1 MEADDD
7 SESQSQIIDL
17 PPEQSIEELES
28 KALRTIDIT
37 GVDQIISTEK
47 GGTPNRSIAR
57 FLRQCVNLHDKF
69 EEGELIPSNIL
80 FSKRTK
86 NKKKKDNLVTPE
98 MVTIDTVLDLANEI
112 ENTKRGSLT
121 NLETDQITAII
132 SKAIKSIQ
140 GRDETEKIKIS
151 DEVCFS
157 QLWYSFLVKS
167 ISDVAQFG
175 SVIRNSYL
183 LLNPKEIAPCISYLS
198 SDLIA
203 AAEATNLGRLVKHP
217 YLILSTRK
225 TANVTQQ
232 VILQKREIAATA
244 LFLICMFDEES
255 SYLNTIVSQYTSNNA
270 NNETSIERANK
281 NASIITAVFK
291 DMNETNKGLVDIF
304 KSRFNSTVMGILND
318 SGLGL
323 YKKTD
328 PFISQAQIWADIV
341 ITGVNEASSEKKF
354 VSNSYFPFI
363 QELHAYY
370 YKYTST
376 DNIESNHLFFNDEDP
391 DSILN
396 IFQEMIIYGSQDN
409 MFTIPRWIHQF
420 SVDIH
425 TARPGNEI
433 NKLTDAEETN
443 ISIAEI
449 IAATED
455 ASYGHDFSSIKG
467 VTLLGE
473 AFMNQVLKK
482 VDQLRDPVNIFNYIP
497 LNYHGRG
504 ETKEKGTYE
513 KKCIIDVLDRNKY
526 VTITQQRDQYI
537 VIFNPVKNFLTFDLE
552 KLPLQ
557 DTVTKWRIGL
567 SPLYPNLL
575 IQSDMVSKGTI
586 IHRKIYMSI
595 DYSKGTSSFYEHITS
610 TKNAIRDYSRIEP
623 NTYAL
628 DFIINNDYEK
638 LQEIL
643 NNETGFFEIMDVTT
657 MFDGAAPI
665 GAQPHFFKI
674 RNEDTGLEE
683 LVPHINS
690 ITIDN
695 SVTLTMTTEAN
706 NKVTNDI
713 NEWIGLQTKKGGV
726 GKNVNA
732 LSKKLRVTIGDDT
745 KSLEIVHNRDEFAY
759 MYEFG
764 LLVGMF
770 FNSIYSNSEVVSDC
784 KSIVNGIRSAVDNE
798 ILPIEDKRPQRVR
811 KQTAQYL
818 SEEDQYK
825 KMITTTKNATISLI
839 VSNLTKYS
847 NPTTGQKEKIPEA
860 DEIITEI
867 QKTISE
873 ADIFDVI
880 NTVFKRVLDFEKST
894 QTTDAT
900 KDEEKEEEKDGGSTF
915 TEIYLNCMI
924 SLLSGALKVS
934 SKNMTNGNFLSG
946 ETLVSSGVVRPE
958 IIRDIDDRRSIIK
971 AKKMVTSQPLYVRKS
986 VAASMR
992 DRSNITTES
1001 PPDWRIS
1008 RPQNTDR
1015 AAWSGPNPRLKP
1027 IGQPR
1032 ETTVDNPFSQPLPTS
1047 LWSSNNSPVKINDGV
1062 TGSDPQEQYTN
1073 YARGDLNETQS
1084 SDTASQS
1091 GSDAEIEPGSDAEIE
1106 PGSPVL
1112 EAEPG
1117 SPVLEA
1123 EPGSH
1128 VLEAEPASP
1137 GSPIITMAPAPAA
1150 GTLHGPPPLPAAP
1163 APAPGTP
1170 HGPPPP
1176 LPAAPAP
1183 APGPAPGPPPPLP
1196 AAPAPEPGPPPVPL
1210 PVPPPVSEANNW
1222 IFNSPQKIQKTTS
1235 MIGKKYGKKKQGGGN
1250 ISHKK
1255 NKKGKHVTHR
1265 RSTKSNKKAKPSR
1278 KGSRKARKERKKL
1291 RTTRRLNK

>member
-28 KALRTIDIT
+28 KALRTINIT
-37 GVDQIISTEK
+37 GVDPIISTEK

-69 EEGELIPSNIL
+69 EEGEIIPSNIL

-86 NKKKKDNLVTPE
+86 NKKKKYNLVTPE
-98 MVTIDTVLDLANEI
+98 MVTIDNVLDLADEV
-112 ENTKRGSLT
+112 ENTPRGTLT
-121 NLETDQITAII
+121 RLQTGQITAII

-140 GRDETEKIKIS
+140 GRDKTEKSKLS

-175 SVIRNSYL
+175 SVIRNSSL
-183 LLNPKEIAPCISYLS
+183 LLNNQSQDIPPCIAYLS

-203 AAEATNLGRLVKHP
+203 AAEATTLGRQVNHP

-232 VILQKREIAATA
+232 VILQKREITATA

-255 SYLNTIVSQYTSNNA
+255 SYLNTIMSQYTSNNA

-291 DMNETNKGLVDIF
+291 DMNETNKGLVDKF
-304 KSRFNSTVMGILND
+304 KAEFKITVLGILNVNYT
-318 SGLGL
+318 GL

-328 PFISQAQIWADIV
+328 PFISQLQTWADIV
-341 ITGVNEASSEKKF
+341 INGVNDASSEKHFLK
-354 VSNSYFPFI
+354 SSYFPFI

-376 DNIESNHLFFNDEDP
+376 DGTQNDHSFFDDENQ

-433 NKLTDAEETN
+433 IKLTDTEDTN

-455 ASYGHDFSSIKG
+455 AAYGHDFSSIQG

-473 AFMNQVLKK
+473 AFMNKVLKQ

-504 ETKEKGTYE
+504 ETSSKGSYE

-567 SPLYPNLL
+567 SPLYPNVLTPPTL
-575 IQSDMVSKGTI
+575 VSPKGTVK
-586 IHRKIYMSI
+586 HRKIYMSI

-623 NTYAL
+623 NTYAF

-643 NNETGFFEIMDVTT
+643 NNESGFFEIMDVTT

-665 GAQPHFFKI
+665 GAQPQPFKI
-674 RNEDTGLEE
+674 VNAKGEEE
-683 LVPHINS
+683 LVPHNNS
-690 ITIDN
+690 IMIGN
-695 SVTLTMTTEAN
+695 LFQLTMTTEAN

-713 NEWIGLQTKKGGV
+713 TEWITLQTSKGGV

-732 LSKKLRVTIGDDT
+732 LSKKLKDTIGGDNQNMN
-745 KSLEIVHNRDEFAY
+745 IVLNRDDSVY

-770 FNSIYSNSEVVSDC
+770 FNSIYSNSEVIGEC
-784 KSIVNGIRSAVDNE
+784 RSIASGISEAVKKE
-798 ILPIEDKRPQRVR
+798 ILPKEETRSKRVR

-818 SEEDQYK
+818 SEEDQYNQ
-825 KMITTTKNATISLI
+825 MITTTKNATISLI
-839 VSNLTKYS
+839 VSNLTHYS

-867 QKTISE
+867 QQTISE

-880 NTVFKRVLDFEKST
+880 NTVFKGVLDFEKST

-900 KDEEKEEEKDGGSTF
+900 KDGVSTF

-958 IIRDIDDRRSIIK
+958 IIRDIDDQRSIIK
-971 AKKMVTSQPLYVRKS
+971 SKKMVTSQTIHVRRNLPGM
-986 VAASMR
+986 MR
-992 DRSNITTES
+992 DRSNITTDS

-1008 RPQNTDR
+1008 KPQNTDR
-1015 AAWSGPNPRLKP
+1015 AAWSGPNPRTNP
-1027 IGQPR
+1027 MGQPV
-1032 ETTVDNPFSQPLPTS
+1032 ETTGDDSFSQPLPRIP
-1047 LWSSNNSPVKINDGV
+1047 SSANISPVKSTDGNP
-1062 TGSDPQEQYTN
+1062 GADPQETYGKVAGIMDN
-1073 YARGDLNETQS
+1073 YALGDLNQSQS
-1084 SDTASQS
+1084 SESASTS
-1091 GSDAEIEPGSDAEIE
+1091 GSDAEIEPASPVIGT
-1106 PGSPVL
+1106 PVL
-1112 EAEPG
+1112 EP
-1117 SPVLEA
+1117 
-1123 EPGSH
+1123 
-1128 VLEAEPASP
+1128 EPASP
-1137 GSPIITMAPAPAA
+1137 IITTESENNPEPETPPETAPLLVPPPLPVAPAPPAPAPA
-1150 GTLHGPPPLPAAP
+1150 PAAP
-1163 APAPGTP
+1163 APAPAADSSALENESSSDDDWVFGSKKSP
-1170 HGPPPP
+1170 H
-1176 LPAAPAP
+1176 
-1183 APGPAPGPPPPLP
+1183 
-1196 AAPAPEPGPPPVPL
+1196 
-1210 PVPPPVSEANNW
+1210 
-1222 IFNSPQKIQKTTS
+1222 KIQKTTNTFS
-1235 MIGKKYGKKKQGGGN
+1235 GKTFGKKRRGGGN
-1250 ISHKK
+1250 TSHKK

-1265 RSTKSNKKAKPSR
+1265 RSTKSNKKAKSSR
-1278 KGSRKARKERKKL
+1278 KGSRKARKERKKQ